1 MGTQITLLAPEADA
15 AVAGREVEA
24 LFAEWERVLS
34 RFQPTSE
41 LSRLNL
47 ASSGARARR
56 EVLVGDL
63 VLAVT
68 RAALAAAEA
77 TDGLFDPTLLH
88 SLVAEGYDQSFELM
102 PASRS
107 STGPSAEPG
116 RGHWRDVRV
125 DLLLRSVSL
134 PPGVGLDFGGI
145 AKGMAVDA
153 AVDRLRAAGIT
164 PVVVEAGGDLAVHG
178 TPVDGTWPIDVETGA
193 TITGVELDRGAMAT
207 SSIAKRRWMVNGE
220 LRHHLL
226 DPRTGRAAVTDL
238 LSATVAANTCR
249 EAEVAA
255 KCALILGE
263 AAGGSF
269 LDSLGL
275 AGLLVAQDGRIVP
288 IGGWVLAG
296 GAAA

>member
-1 MGTQITLLAPEADA
+1 MGTQVTVLAPEAA
-15 AVAGREVEA
+15 AAIAGRDIEA
-24 LFAEWERVLS
+24 LFAEWERILS

-41 LSRLNL
+41 LSRLN
-47 ASSGARARR
+47 AARRGATARR

-77 TDGLFDPTLLH
+77 TDGIFDPTLLH
-88 SLVAEGYDQSFELM
+88 ALVAEGYDRSFDLL
-102 PASRS
+102 PAARS
-107 STGPSAEPG
+107 WTGPTAVPG
-116 RGHWRDVRV
+116 RGQWRDVRV
-125 DLLLRSVSL
+125 DLLLRSISL

-153 AVDRLRAAGIT
+153 AVEHLRVSGIT

-178 TPVDGTWPIDVETGA
+178 APTDGTWPIAVETGS
-193 TITGVELDRGAMAT
+193 TITNVELDRGAMAT
-207 SSIAKRRWMVNGE
+207 SSVAKRRWVVNGE
-220 LRHHLL
+220 VRHHLL
-226 DPRTGRAAVTDL
+226 DPHTGRAAATDL
-238 LSATVAANTCR
+238 LSATVVANTCR

-263 AAGGSF
+263 AAGGAF
-269 LDSLGL
+269 LDRLGL
-275 AGLLVAQDGRIVP
+275 AGLLVAPDDRIVP
-288 IGGWVLAG
+288 IGGWALAT